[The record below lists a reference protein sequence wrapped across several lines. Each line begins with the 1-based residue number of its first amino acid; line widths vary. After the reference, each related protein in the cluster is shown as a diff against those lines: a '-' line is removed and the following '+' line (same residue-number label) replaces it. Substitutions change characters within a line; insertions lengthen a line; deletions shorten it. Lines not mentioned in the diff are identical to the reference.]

1 MPHENCEEVEEQI
14 PVEVC
19 TSVDLTRHS
28 SAYLFL
34 INYLFI
40 SLHCFLQG
48 ADHFKACIWAARI
61 PVRYESCISVCQCDE
76 IVFFYDDPIPFR
88 CTFE

>member
-1 MPHENCEEVEEQI
+1 MSNNYECCQVPHENCEEVEEQI

-34 INYLFI
+34 MNYLFI
-40 SLHCFLQG
+40 SLHCFFTGSRSFQSLHMG
-48 ADHFKACIWAARI
+48 G
-61 PVRYESCISVCQCDE
+61 
-76 IVFFYDDPIPFR
+76 
-88 CTFE
+88 